1 MERVI
6 KDSVIILPFQTTSF
20 YLFSL
25 LVRTSRT
32 MLRVSGG
39 QIHFAL
45 LLILGGSIL
54 LSIKCDVSTLLLGRK
69 VMTNL
74 DSILKKQQHYFAD
87 KGPSSQH
94 YGFSSSNV

>member
-1 MERVI
+1 MEHVI
-6 KDSVIILPFQTTSF
+6 KDSVIILPFQTSSF

-32 MLRVSGG
+32 MLGVSGG

-45 LLILGGSIL
+45 LLILEGSIL

-69 VMTNL
+69 AMTNI
-74 DSILKKQQHYFAD
+74 DSILKSRD
-87 KGPSSQH
+87 IT
-94 YGFSSSNV
+94 